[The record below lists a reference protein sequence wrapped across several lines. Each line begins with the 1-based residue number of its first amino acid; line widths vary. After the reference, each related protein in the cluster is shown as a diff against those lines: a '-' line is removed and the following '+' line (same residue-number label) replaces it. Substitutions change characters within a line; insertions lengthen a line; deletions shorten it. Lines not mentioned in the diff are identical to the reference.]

1 MSKQE
6 RDPLRHSGIFSVHS
20 KSPAWYKSEATAKVL
35 EESKSVFV
43 RCEGLLRRARGE
55 AVIFLQRRF
64 PRSGCL
70 VVLTVN

>member
-43 RCEGLLRRARGE
+43 HCEGLLCGARGE

-64 PRSGCL
+64 PRSGC
-70 VVLTVN
+70 VVLSTVN